1 VSVPGRGSDWTWIK
15 GQCHEN
21 AMKNGIRKDDC
32 SNKHGLE
39 KREKIRNPNIKYNA
53 LNGV

>member
-1 VSVPGRGSDWTWIK
+1 VGIPGIKIGDRSGEGSNWTWIK

-32 SNKHGLE
+32 SNKHGLRRGKKFE
-39 KREKIRNPNIKYNA
+39 IHT
-53 LNGV
+53 